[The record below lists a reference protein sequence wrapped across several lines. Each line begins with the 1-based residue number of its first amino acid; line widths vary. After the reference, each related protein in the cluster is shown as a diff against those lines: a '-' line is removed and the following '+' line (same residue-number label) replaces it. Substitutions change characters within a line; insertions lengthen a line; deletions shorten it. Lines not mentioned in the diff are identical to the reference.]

1 MVKSWTRLFLIFGL
15 FFWFFNF
22 STSSTFEKSANSA
35 NTLVKIISLIFK
47 VSGMYPIYHYFRK
60 GENIWRLFAKTT
72 IIFFYEPTPPPPP
85 PNDFSRAKYFKFSNH
100 THLLIQLL
108 VRLHWNHLLQLWHW
122 DQPQFDLIL
131 WKQKQKN
138 MQQEL
143 GNCAKNSNTLL
154 WIKCTD
160 RTGIKNRVHK

>member
-1 MVKSWTRLFLIFGL
+1 MNKAFPHFWPIFLIFQGIP
-15 FFWFFNF
+15 

-35 NTLVKIISLIFK
+35 NTLVNIISLIFK

-60 GENIWRLFAKTT
+60 GENILK
-72 IIFFYEPTPPPPP
+72 IICQNDNNFFYEPTPPPP

-108 VRLHWNHLLQLWHW
+108 VRLHWNHLLQLWHLH
-122 DQPQFDLIL
+122 QPQFDLIL

-154 WIKCTD
+154 WIKYTD
-160 RTGIKNRVHK
+160 GPGIKNRVYK

>member
-15 FFWFFNF
+15 FLWFFNF

-72 IIFFYEPTPPPPP
+72 IIFFT
-85 PNDFSRAKYFKFSNH
+85 S
-100 THLLIQLL
+100 QLL
-108 VRLHWNHLLQLWHW
+108 LLLLLTTFPAQNILNFQTTHTSWFSFW
-122 DQPQFDLIL
+122 FDF
-131 WKQKQKN
+131 
-138 MQQEL
+138 
-143 GNCAKNSNTLL
+143 
-154 WIKCTD
+154 
-160 RTGIKNRVHK
+160 TGIISFSFGTGINPNLIWFCENKNKKICNKN